1 MKQVL
6 KWIEMVLQVVTLII
20 GVLTVVQGIKTYL
33 YQKQL
38 KSKANVYLED
48 ELELEGNIRGPVTVD
63 SPTLHQKKEQVM
75 QLLALTGIGCL
86 GIMIVNVIKR
96 VRD

>member
-6 KWIEMVLQVVTLII
+6 NWIEKILQVVTLII
-20 GVLTVVQGIKTYL
+20 GILTVVQGIKTYL

-38 KSKANVYLED
+38 KSKANEYLED
-48 ELELEGNIRGPVTVD
+48 ELELEGNIRRPVTVY
-63 SPTLHQKKEQVM
+63 SPTLYENKEQM
-75 QLLALTGIGCL
+75 MKLIGLTGIGCL
-86 GIMIVNVIKR
+86 GIIIVNIIKR